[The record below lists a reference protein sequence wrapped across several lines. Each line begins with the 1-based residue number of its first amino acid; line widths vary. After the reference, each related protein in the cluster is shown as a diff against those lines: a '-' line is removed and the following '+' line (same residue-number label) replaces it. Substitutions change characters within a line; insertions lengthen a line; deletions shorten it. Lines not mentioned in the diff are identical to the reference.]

1 MTRRPAPSRG
11 DAVRFERV
19 SVERGGRTVLHD
31 VDASFAAARVT
42 GLFGPSGS
50 GKSTLIRAI
59 AGVQSR
65 VRGSITVLGERPG
78 SVAVRREL
86 GYMTQSPSVYEDLT
100 VAENVRYF
108 AAIRGGEI
116 GDVLE
121 RVQLSSQA
129 DQLVR
134 SLSGG
139 QRTRV
144 SLATALVGWSAA
156 SDGGASV
163 GWSAASDGGASV
175 GRPRLVLLDEPTVGL
190 DPLLRRDLW
199 HLFGELAAAGSALL
213 VSSHVLDEARH
224 CDEVILLREG
234 RIVAQL
240 SPAELCARTGTDDLD
255 EAFIRLIEPR

>member
-1 MTRRPAPSRG
+1 MTQRSMAAERTAGSPGASCV

-19 SVERGGRTVLHD
+19 TVDRGGRAVLHD
-31 VDASFAAARVT
+31 VDASFSAGRVT

-59 AGVQSR
+59 AGVQSN
-65 VRGSITVLGERPG
+65 VRGTVTVLSERPG
-78 SVAVRREL
+78 SMAVRRAL

-108 AAIRGGEI
+108 AAIRGSEI

-121 RVQLSSQA
+121 RVQLSSHA
-129 DQLVR
+129 NQLVR

-139 QRTRV
+139 QRARV
-144 SLATALVGWSAA
+144 SLAVAL
-156 SDGGASV
+156 
-163 GWSAASDGGASV
+163 V
-175 GRPRLVLLDEPTVGL
+175 GRPRLLLLDEPTVGL

-199 HLFGELAAAGSALL
+199 HLFGELAGEGAALL

-234 RIVAQL
+234 RIIAQL
-240 SPAELCARTGTDDLD
+240 TPAELSAQTGTDDLD
-255 EAFIRLIEPR
+255 EAFIRLIERR